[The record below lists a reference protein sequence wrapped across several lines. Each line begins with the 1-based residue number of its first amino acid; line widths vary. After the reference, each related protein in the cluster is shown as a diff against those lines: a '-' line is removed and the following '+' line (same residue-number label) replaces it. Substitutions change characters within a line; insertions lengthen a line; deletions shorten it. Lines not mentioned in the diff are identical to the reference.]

1 MNSQLLNDNWLMSGA
16 LETGGRSED
25 IASFLKK
32 KRKDLFMEC
41 FWEKPQTCL
50 SNTALT

>member
-32 KRKDLFMEC
+32 REKTFSWSAFGKNRKHVYRTQL
-41 FWEKPQTCL
+41 
-50 SNTALT
+50 